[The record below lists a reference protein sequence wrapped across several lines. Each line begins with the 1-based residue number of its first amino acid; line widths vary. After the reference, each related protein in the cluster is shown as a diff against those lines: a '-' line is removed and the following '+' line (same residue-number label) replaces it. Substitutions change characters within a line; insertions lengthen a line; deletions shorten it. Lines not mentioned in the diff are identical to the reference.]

1 MTRLA
6 TLFAALA
13 LLVAAGFG
21 CGDDTVF
28 ELQPLDLA
36 VPPADANDL
45 ALPVIDDSGLA
56 AIVSV
61 GAGGDNRFS
70 PETIFIDAGG
80 SVTWV
85 WVNGVH
91 SVVSDD
97 LPAAFP
103 ASPAQDGGNYV
114 VNFPTKGQLGYHCSV
129 HGSAESGVV
138 IVQ

>member
-1 MTRLA
+1 MTRTA
-6 TLFAALA
+6 TLLGALA
-13 LLVAAGFG
+13 LLAAAGFG

-36 VPPADANDL
+36 APTPDANDL
-45 ALPVIDDSGLA
+45 ALPIIDDSGLA

-61 GAGGDNRFS
+61 GAGGGDRFS
-70 PETIFIDAGG
+70 PETIFVNAGG

-91 SVVSDD
+91 GVVSDD

-103 ASPAQDGGNYV
+103 ASPTQDGGNYV
-114 VNFPTKGQLGYHCSV
+114 AMFPVKGQFGYHCSV
-129 HGSAESGVV
+129 HGTMMSGVV